1 MLPPAQTGMKQQ
13 SKGQTRGAV
22 AEVGWE
28 LHIVLL
34 EMVCTAKCVL
44 SVKPSPIFMISRR
57 GASSEN
63 ILMPC

>member
-1 MLPPAQTGMKQQ
+1 MLVL
-13 SKGQTRGAV
+13 SLDISLCDNL
-22 AEVGWE
+22 WE

-63 ILMPC
+63 ILLFEGLGMPC